1 MRPSIPL
8 VQPQHHN
15 LDFWGINW
23 DYRETS
29 IQHYS
34 LGTPPVSSPLA
45 SAAPVEHD
53 NDALPVLLKTTRMGA
68 STKTQGEPKP
78 QSPEEPV
85 AIRVPEVC
93 CPCGAGSSQSPRH
106 TALCWAPPAAGWVL
120 ATTLPFFLGFW
131 AGMGQGGCCP
141 MSVLSTELC
150 LSGSFPWQTKNPPE
164 KSMYREQLGRH
175 GSRTGGV
182 N

>member
-1 MRPSIPL
+1 MGNKLGLQRNIHPTLFPRN
-8 VQPQHHN
+8 P
-15 LDFWGINW
+15 
-23 DYRETS
+23 TS
-29 IQHYS
+29 VLSTCQCS
-34 LGTPPVSSPLA
+34 TSRA
-45 SAAPVEHD
+45 RQQCSACP
-53 NDALPVLLKTTRMGA
+53 LKTTRMGA

-85 AIRVPEVC
+85 AIWVPEVC

-120 ATTLPFFLGFW
+120 ATTLPFFWGFW